1 MHPDQQGTIAAPQY
15 SADGKWWWNGQEWV
29 ALPAPPLAPGSGTA
43 DPRSRGLAIAS
54 LTLSIVWLVGPGSVL
69 AIVFGHLSRRRD
81 RKAGAPPNGLAL
93 AGLVIGY
100 VGAGLTVLLVLLA
113 VAIPVFLSQREKNN
127 DVALEAALRSA
138 ATAQETWALD
148 AGTYTTSMGDLVTV
162 GYLFD
167 SLPVDIRIVL
177 ADSRSYC
184 LEAAS
189 PSFDN
194 VLYYSAPDGT
204 ISSLPC
210 G

>member
-1 MHPDQQGTIAAPQY
+1 MP
-15 SADGKWWWNGQEWV
+15 
-29 ALPAPPLAPGSGTA
+29 
-43 DPRSRGLAIAS
+43 
-54 LTLSIVWLVGPGSVL
+54 
-69 AIVFGHLSRRRD
+69 
-81 RKAGAPPNGLAL
+81 PPNGLAL